1 MSPDV
6 SGVGLLQAEYWSS
19 AVTLLGRLTLASVLW
34 AGGSAFAAD
43 ARIAVA
49 ANFRNTAEAIAA
61 RLEAESPHRYEVIA
75 GATGKLANQILN
87 GAPFDVFMAADQQR
101 PQLLVD
107 RGLASAATQQIYA
120 VGELGLWWPSDAG
133 TPTLEALATLEPRLV
148 CMANPA
154 FAPYGEA
161 ALAMLQGVGLEARW
175 LEGVVRVDNVNL
187 VAGLI
192 AQGLA
197 RAGFV
202 ARSSLIAG
210 ERQGTAV
217 AADKEVLWFAE
228 RAPVYQVMVLLTRA
242 EENVAARH
250 WVEQIQAA
258 PIREL
263 IQRDGY
269 LLGGGQN

>member
-101 PQLLVD
+101 PDGNL
-107 RGLASAATQQIYA
+107 RA
-120 VGELGLWWPSDAG
+120 VGQDD
-133 TPTLEALATLEPRLV
+133 
-148 CMANPA
+148 
-154 FAPYGEA
+154 A
-161 ALAMLQGVGLEARW
+161 AL
-175 LEGVVRVDNVNL
+175 
-187 VAGLI
+187 VADREDRPHEV
-192 AQGLA
+192 LA
-197 RAGFV
+197 VTHASGDAVHDDADWPRAACNDG
-202 ARSSLIAG
+202 
-210 ERQGTAV
+210 RQGRAV
-217 AADKEVLWFAE
+217 V
-228 RAPVYQVMVLLTRA
+228 Q
-242 EENVAARH
+242 
-250 WVEQIQAA
+250 
-258 PIREL
+258 
-263 IQRDGY
+263 
-269 LLGGGQN
+269 GGP

>member
-6 SGVGLLQAEYWSS
+6 TAARLLCAVRCSS
-19 AVTLLGRLTLASVLW
+19 VLALLTLSVLVSLLW
-34 AGGSAFAAD
+34 SGGSALAD
-43 ARIAVA
+43 EARIAVA
-49 ANFRNTAEAIAA
+49 AKFRDTAEAIAA
-61 RLEAESPHRYEVIA
+61 RLEAESPHRYEVVT
-75 GATGKLANQILN
+75 GSTGKLASQILN
-87 GAPFDVFMAADQQR
+87 GAPFDVFMAADRRR
-101 PQLLVD
+101 PQQLVD
-107 RGLASAATQQIYA
+107 RGLAVVGSEQIYA
-120 VGELGLWWPSDAG
+120 VGELGLWWPKLSG
-133 TPTLEALATLEPRLV
+133 TPAIDALAKLEPRSV

-161 ALAMLQGVGLEARW
+161 AWAMLQNAGLEASW

-192 AQGLA
+192 AQGHA

-210 ERQGTAV
+210 KRQGTVV
-217 AADKEVLWFAE
+217 ADDEEVLWFAE
-228 RAPVYQVMVLLTRA
+228 QAPIDQAMVLLTRA
-242 EENVAARH
+242 ERNVAARH
-250 WVEQIQAA
+250 WVKQMQAA

-269 LLGGGQN
+269 RLPERQN

>member
-1 MSPDV
+1 M
-6 SGVGLLQAEYWSS
+6 LQAEYWSS
-19 AVTLLGRLTLASVLW
+19 ALMLLSRLTLASVLW
-34 AGGSAFAAD
+34 AGDSAFAAD

-49 ANFRNTAEAIAA
+49 ANFRDTATAIAA

-75 GATGKLANQILN
+75 GSTGKLASQILN

-120 VGELGLWWPSDAG
+120 VGELGLWWPSGAG
-133 TPTLEALATLEPRLV
+133 TPMLKALATLEPRLV

-161 ALAMLQGVGLEARW
+161 AWAMLQSAGLQARW

-192 AQGLA
+192 AQGHA

-210 ERQGTAV
+210 KRQGTVV
-217 AADKEVLWFAE
+217 ADDKEVLWFAE
-228 RAPVYQVMVLLTRA
+228 LAPVDQAMVLLTRA
-242 EENVAARH
+242 EKNVAARH
-250 WVEQIQAA
+250 WVEQMQAA

-269 LLGGGQN
+269 RLVGGQN